1 MHISHTHKDGKAEVV
16 AQFHIWAVEEGIR
29 KIKSYIRFCLKERKR
44 ERRVE
49 GGGRG
54 REGEGEGE
62 AGGGGGRNQTEMK
75 VWPGMA
81 ACGRGMMI
89 PSLRPTWTREREHLI
104 TKTNKP

>member
-62 AGGGGGRNQTEMK
+62 AGGGGGKKPNRNEG
-75 VWPGMA
+75 VARNGSLWPRHDDPKFEA
-81 ACGRGMMI
+81 N
-89 PSLRPTWTREREHLI
+89 LD
-104 TKTNKP
+104 